1 MPINVQSLFADI
13 IDTPEQR
20 QQKLLQQGMVQGQL
34 LSSGLRGRAAAL
46 APLAQVAGQLGVQRQ
61 EDLRRAVQPMIGIDP
76 RTTGEKL
83 QEQLNSIDT
92 STPEGKKKLIEAVQ
106 SIDPVRAAALRQQ
119 FAEEAA
125 QKAKEERDFSLKERA
140 LTIDEQRAETQAE
153 QIDVTR
159 EQLAFNRTVQD
170 DLTAWRQQQTEDKAA
185 DRLIEEERIA
195 LQQEAQRLQREDLGS
210 RDRAALREV
219 EQEAETQFK
228 LYQKSTRLADEF
240 SNIEGT
246 EGAAGKVM
254 SKWRSI
260 TGQQDKRDLLKAE
273 FTGVINSAA
282 LGGLPPGAASDKDIQ
297 MVLQGFPDETYPPEA
312 ISSYMRGMAKMAALA
327 TEKEEQRMKFMIQ
340 NKGVGVGIDSTT
352 NEPVTF
358 MSEWQRKTQE
368 DDFTDYM
375 QEKYPIN
382 WDTSEFVDP
391 RKISIRNRAQKKA
404 LEMSRRQE
412 ARDATPPTLRGSVF

>member
-1 MPINVQSLFADI
+1 MAINIQSLFADI

-20 QQKLLQQGMVQGQL
+20 QQKLLQQGMVQGKL

-46 APLAQVAGQLGVQRQ
+46 APLAQVAGQLGVQRS

-83 QEQLNSIDT
+83 QEQLSNIDT
-92 STPEGKKKLIEAVQ
+92 STPEGKKQLIEAVQ

-125 QKAKEERDFSLKERA
+125 QKAKEERAFALQERA
-140 LTIDEQRAETQAE
+140 TTVDEQRAATQAK
-153 QIDVTR
+153 QIDISR
-159 EQLAFNRTVQD
+159 EELAFNRSVQE
-170 DLTAWRQQQTEDKAA
+170 DLTNWRNQQTEDKAA
-185 DRLIEEERIA
+185 DRALEESRLA
-195 LQQEAQRLQREDLGS
+195 LQEQAQRLQREDLGS
-210 RDRAALREV
+210 RDRAAIREV
-219 EQEAETQFK
+219 EQEAEAQFR

-246 EGAAGKVM
+246 EGSAGKVM

-273 FTGVINSAA
+273 FTGVINAAA

-312 ISSYMRGMAKMAALA
+312 IASYMRGMAKMSALA
-327 TEKEEQRMKFMIQ
+327 SEKEEQRMKFMIQ
-340 NKGVGVGIDSTT
+340 NKGVGVGIDSIT

-358 MSEWQRKTQE
+358 MSEWQKKTQQ
-368 DDFTDYM
+368 DDFADYM

-391 RKISIRNRAQKKA
+391 REISIRNAAQRKA
-404 LEMSRRQE
+404 LEESRRQQ
-412 ARDATPPTLRGSVF
+412 ARDDTPTTLRGSIF